1 VNLSAIPSGTII
13 NDRYQLTKNLGNGAS
28 GSVYQAYDRHLDTL
42 GAVKLIDPEQ
52 DTLGK
57 PWQEAHLLQRLKSRF
72 LLDVLNADVDSSSDI
87 RFIVTPVMSG
97 GDLENHCRPHGL
109 LPSEVARRVQQIA
122 SGLDRIHREGMLH
135 RDVKPGNALLNND
148 ETVLGDLG
156 FCHLL
161 DSEGTTPPNGS
172 FCTVAPEV
180 LGANGKCS
188 KASDVYSLAATTFYL
203 LSGEYPVDHRLA
215 LQEQNDKI
223 AVGSLRELRTIAPHV
238 SRSVGTVVRKSLSI
252 NPAKRHSSATEFGNA
267 LAQAVQGSRDWER
280 VTHADHL
287 HCLVGASHGTK
298 KSVRVCAAASND
310 GKIRVSA
317 KMHESGRQ
325 IPGKPDLHVTKGRLA
340 VELQRL
346 TSSL

>member
-1 VNLSAIPSGTII
+1 MNLSEIPLGTTI
-13 NDRYQLTKNLGNGAS
+13 NDRYELTRNLGNGAG
-28 GSVYQAYDRHLDTL
+28 GSVYKAHDRHLDAL
-42 GAVKLIDPEQ
+42 VAVKLLDPTH

-72 LLDVLNADVDSSSDI
+72 LLDVLNVDVEISSDI

-97 GDLENHCRPHGL
+97 GDLENHCKPYGL
-109 LPSEVARRVQQIA
+109 LPSEVARRIQQIA

-161 DSEGTTPPNGS
+161 DSDGTAPPNGS
-172 FCTVAPEV
+172 FCTVAPDA

-188 KASDVYSLAATTFYL
+188 KASDVYSLAATAFYL

-223 AVGSLRELRTIAPHV
+223 VVGSLRELRMIAPHI
-238 SRSVGTVVRKSLSI
+238 SRAVGTVVRKSLSLD
-252 NPAKRHSSATEFGNA
+252 PAKRHPSATDFGNA
-267 LAQAVQGSRDWER
+267 LAQAVHGSRDWER
-280 VTHADHL
+280 VAHSDHL
-287 HCLVGASHGTK
+287 HCLIGASHETK
-298 KSVRVCAAASND
+298 KSVRVCATDSND
-310 GKIRVSA
+310 GKVRVSS
-317 KMHESGRQ
+317 KMHESGRR
-325 IPGKPDLHVTKGRLA
+325 IPGKPDLYVTKGRLA

-346 TSSL
+346 TSSF